1 MFEQLDFVYEP
12 SRGVAADVE
21 YYRGALG
28 AEFVFA
34 VERFGTRVA
43 MVRLTSDAP
52 GLLLAEH
59 LEGAARPAALD
70 SGLRRTTQDLGP
82 VVSPSGHRRTAGAAG
97 ERRSSPGKMRRRP
110 HLRCRWARSCSLA
123 LAAPAYSQQR
133 LECKRGTDDEDR
145 GGEVDE
151 SEVTDRGQAPR
162 VVRRQC
168 DGESQDRCRYCC

>member
-97 ERRSSPGKMRRRP
+97 GAPIIARKDAAAASPSVSMGAIMLPRLGHP
-110 HLRCRWARSCSLA
+110 CVQP
-123 LAAPAYSQQR
+123 AAA
-133 LECKRGTDDEDR
+133 
-145 GGEVDE
+145 
-151 SEVTDRGQAPR
+151 
-162 VVRRQC
+162 
-168 DGESQDRCRYCC
+168 